1 MMLELKVEM
10 TSKTDDFSTWKA
22 SAEGFRHAGHG
33 SNPEEAIGD
42 FVIKNR
48 RTMPFKVQIDKI
60 EF

>member
-1 MMLELKVEM
+1 M
-10 TSKTDDFSTWKA
+10 TSKTDDYSTWKA
-22 SAEGFRHAGHG
+22 SAEGFRHTGHG

-48 RTMPFKVQIDKI
+48 RTMPFKVKIDKI